1 MDETTL
7 TLDPPLRACWMKVG
21 QQKRIPATRPGIKQK
36 RHVFGGYNWVKDTVT
51 WTMAETKNSSHFIR
65 FLEHLLVKKHPTG
78 RVVLVMDNASY
89 HKSAP
94 ALAALSLFEHRV
106 LVIWLPTYCSDLN
119 PIERFW
125 RHLKDLACANKLQDS
140 IEEVVNAAERILTAQ
155 NMPESS
161 LCFHVYKN
169 L

>member
-1 MDETTL
+1 
-7 TLDPPLRACWMKVG
+7 MKVG

>member
-1 MDETTL
+1 
-7 TLDPPLRACWMKVG
+7 MKVG
-21 QQKRIPATRPGIKQK
+21 QQRRIPATQPGFKQK
-36 RHVFGGYNWVKDTVT
+36 RHVFGGYNWIKDKIA
-51 WTMAETKNSSHFIR
+51 WSIAETKNSSQFIY
-65 FLEHLLVKKHPTG
+65 FLERLLVTEYPTG

-106 LVIWLPTYCSDLN
+106 MVIWLPPYCSDLN

-125 RHLKDLACANKLQDS
+125 RHLKDLACANKLQDT
-140 IEEVVNAAERILTAQ
+140 IENVVNGAEKVLMEQ
-155 NMPESS
+155 NMPKSS
-161 LCFHVYKN
+161 FCFHVSKN

>member
-1 MDETTL
+1 
-7 TLDPPLRACWMKVG
+7 MKVG

-36 RHVFGGYNWVKDTVT
+36 RHIFGGYNWLKDTIS
-51 WTMAETKNSSHFIR
+51 WTTAETKNSAHFIA
-65 FLEHLLVKKHPTG
+65 FLEHLLVRQYPTG

-106 LVIWLPTYCSDLN
+106 MVYWLPTYCSDLN

-125 RHLKDLACANKLQDS
+125 RHLKDLACANKLQS
-140 IEEVVNAAERILTAQ
+140 GIENVMCAVNKVLSEQ
-155 NMPESS
+155 NDLNSC
-161 LCFHVYKN
+161 LRFHVSKD

>member
-1 MDETTL
+1 
-7 TLDPPLRACWMKVG
+7 MKVG
-21 QQKRIPATRPGIKQK
+21 EQKRIPATQPGVKQK

-51 WTMAETKNSSHFIR
+51 WMVAETKNSSHFIH
-65 FLEHLLVKKHPTG
+65 FLEHLLVNEHPTG
-78 RVVLVMDNASY
+78 RVVLVMDNATY

-94 ALAALSLFEHRV
+94 SLAALSLFEHRV
-106 LVIWLPTYCSDLN
+106 MVIWLPTYCSELN

-125 RHLKDLACANKLQDS
+125 RHLKDQACVNKLQDNINHVVRS
-140 IEEVVNAAERILTAQ
+140 AEKVLIEQ

-161 LCFHVYKN
+161 SRFRVSKN

>member
-7 TLDPPLRACWMKVG
+7 TLDPPLRACWMKMG
-21 QQKRIPATRPGIKQK
+21 KQKRIPATQPGEKQK
-36 RHVFGGYNWVKDTVT
+36 QHIFGGYNWLKDTMT
-51 WTMAETKNSSHFIR
+51 WTVAKTKNSSTFIE
-65 FLEHLLVKKHPTG
+65 FLEELLVKNYPTG

-89 HKSAP
+89 HKSAS

-106 LVIWLPTYCSDLN
+106 MLVCLPPYCSDLN

-125 RHLKDLACANKLQDS
+125 RHLKDLACANKLQDN
-140 IEEVVNAAERILTAQ
+140 IEAVVTSAENILNAQ
-155 NMPESS
+155 NLDDSNLRFLLS
-161 LCFHVYKN
+161 KN

>member
-1 MDETTL
+1 
-7 TLDPPLRACWMKVG
+7 MKIG
-21 QQKRIPATRPGIKQK
+21 QQKRIPATRPGKKQK
-36 RHVFGGYNWVKDTVT
+36 RHVFGGYNWVEDTVT
-51 WTMAETKNSSHFIR
+51 WTVAETKTSSHFIH
-65 FLEHLLVKKHPTG
+65 FLEHLLVKEYPTG

-94 ALAALSLFEHRV
+94 SLAALSLFEHRV
-106 LVIWLPTYCSDLN
+106 MVIWLPTYCSELN

-125 RHLKDLACANKLQDS
+125 RHLKDQACVNKLQDH
-140 IEEVVNAAERILTAQ
+140 IDDVVRSAEFVLREQ

-161 LCFHVYKN
+161 SRFHVSKN